1 MALSNNMNGLL
12 DGNKDDDSDE
22 DSVNLSDSSNNSET
36 KKKQKEKKKA
46 KEAKEKAKQA
56 IFSSQQVIAMDQ
68 TKNEPDDAIIGNS
81 LFIFAP
87 DNVVR
92 RLLRQFISNSYF
104 AGFIY
109 HMIALNSLLLTLDQ
123 PSLEDKYQKKTI
135 EEMLFIISWIFII
148 ECVVKVIVHGFY
160 WGNKTYIKDPWNVL
174 DFIIVIFSVLTM
186 ILVEIID
193 E

>member
-12 DGNKDDDSDE
+12 DGNKDDDSNE
-22 DSVNLSDSSNNSET
+22 EESVNVSDSSNNTEA

-68 TKNEPDDAIIGNS
+68 TKNETEDLIIGNS

-92 RLLRQFISNSYF
+92 RLLR
-104 AGFIY
+104 
-109 HMIALNSLLLTLDQ
+109 
-123 PSLEDKYQKKTI
+123 
-135 EEMLFIISWIFII
+135 
-148 ECVVKVIVHGFY
+148 
-160 WGNKTYIKDPWNVL
+160 
-174 DFIIVIFSVLTM
+174 
-186 ILVEIID
+186 
-193 E
+193 